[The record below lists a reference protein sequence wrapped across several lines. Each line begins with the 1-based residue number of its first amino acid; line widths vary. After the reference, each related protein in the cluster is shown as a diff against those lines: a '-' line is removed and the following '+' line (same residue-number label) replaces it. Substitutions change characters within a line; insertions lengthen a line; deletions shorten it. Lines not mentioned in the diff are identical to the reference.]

1 MPEEMELNRDD
12 RKQLAELMLE
22 YHPEKN
28 SQAHAQQDETLIEQ
42 QRKYT
47 CLNCNQPFSAS
58 MGKYNH
64 IRRRPECQKVDQGEL
79 SKINAATVAGPLMKQ
94 YT

>member
-1 MPEEMELNRDD
+1 MELSRGD
-12 RKQLAELMLE
+12 RKQMAGLMLE
-22 YHPEKN
+22 YHPGKN
-28 SQAHAQQDETLIEQ
+28 SQSPAQQDETLLEQQ